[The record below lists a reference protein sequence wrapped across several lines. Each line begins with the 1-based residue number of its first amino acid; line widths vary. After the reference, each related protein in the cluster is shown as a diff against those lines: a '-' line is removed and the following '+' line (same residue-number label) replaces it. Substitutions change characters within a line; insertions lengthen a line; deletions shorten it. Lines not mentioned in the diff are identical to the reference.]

1 MLAEVLERHLREIQ
15 AANAPKVPQPVV
27 FAPASPQV
35 RLERGLYLG
44 PPPSPADAPSV
55 KQVEYFTMLM
65 SRKQL
70 PANLFDFYT
79 LLSPNWDKR
88 AMTSVIQY
96 LVSLP
101 WIPYTYATPKA
112 PTLPADKV
120 DQGYYA
126 VNDPVDG
133 VLRFYQ
139 VRAPKQGKWAGYH
152 FLSQVSGDN
161 KMSIR
166 DKAERHRIFTEI
178 AKDTLGALKRFG
190 KEIGQCGHCR
200 KQLTDEVSR
209 EFGIGPVC
217 RKVMGV

>member
-1 MLAEVLERHLREIQ
+1 MLAEVLERHLRQIQ

-27 FAPASPQV
+27 FAPASP
-35 RLERGLYLG
+35 
-44 PPPSPADAPSV
+44 ADAPSV
-55 KQVEYFTMLM
+55 KQVEYFKMLM
-65 SRKQL
+65 SRKQM
-70 PANLFDFYT
+70 PTNQFDNYSAAFPT
-79 LLSPNWDKR
+79 WDKR
-88 AMTSVIQY
+88 AMTSAIQY

-101 WIPYTYATPKA
+101 WIPYRGPCGPTWIPYTPTPKA
-112 PTLPADKV
+112 PTLPADKI

-126 VNDPVDG
+126 VNDPIDG
-133 VLRFYQ
+133 VLKFYQ

-161 KMSIR
+161 KLSIR
-166 DKAERHRIFTEI
+166 DKTERHRIFTEI

-217 RKVMGV
+217 RKVMGL

>member
-1 MLAEVLERHLREIQ
+1 MLAEVLERHLRQIQ
-15 AANAPKVPQPVV
+15 AANTPKVPQPVV
-27 FAPASPQV
+27 FAPA
-35 RLERGLYLG
+35 L
-44 PPPSPADAPSV
+44 PADAPSV
-55 KQVEYFTMLM
+55 KQVEYFKMLM
-65 SRKQL
+65 SRKQI
-70 PANLFDFYT
+70 PTNQFNFYSASYPT
-79 LLSPNWDKR
+79 CDKR
-88 AMTSVIQY
+88 AMTSAIQY

-101 WIPYTYATPKA
+101 WIAWMPKA
-112 PTLPADKV
+112 PFGATPTLPVDKV

-152 FLSQVSGDN
+152 FLSEVSGGN
-161 KMSIR
+161 KLSIR

-178 AKDTLGALKRFG
+178 AKDALGALKRFG

>member
-1 MLAEVLERHLREIQ
+1 MLAEVLERHLRQIQ

-27 FAPASPQV
+27 FVPA
-35 RLERGLYLG
+35 
-44 PPPSPADAPSV
+44 SPADAPSV
-55 KQVEYFTMLM
+55 KQVEYFKMLM
-65 SRKQL
+65 SRKQI
-70 PANLFDFYT
+70 PTNQFNFYSASYPT
-79 LLSPNWDKR
+79 WDKR
-88 AMTSVIQY
+88 AMTSAIQY

-101 WIPYTYATPKA
+101 WIPYTPDAKA

-126 VNDPVDG
+126 VNDPIDG

-139 VRAPKQGKWAGYH
+139 VHAPKQGKWAGYH

-161 KMSIR
+161 KLLIR

-178 AKDTLGALKRFG
+178 AKDALGALKRFG

>member
-1 MLAEVLERHLREIQ
+1 MLAEVLERHLRQIQ
-15 AANAPKVPQPVV
+15 AAHAPKVPQPVV
-27 FAPASPQV
+27 FAPASP
-35 RLERGLYLG
+35 
-44 PPPSPADAPSV
+44 ADAPSV
-55 KQVEYFTMLM
+55 KQVEYFKMLM

-70 PANLFDFYT
+70 PANQFDTYT

-88 AMTSVIQY
+88 AMTSAIQY

-101 WIPYTYATPKA
+101 WIPYTPTPKA
-112 PTLPADKV
+112 PTLPADKI

-126 VNDPVDG
+126 VNDPIDG
-133 VLRFYQ
+133 VLKFYQ

-161 KMSIR
+161 KLSIR
-166 DKAERHRIFTEI
+166 DKVERHRIFTEI
-178 AKDTLGALKRFG
+178 AKDTLGALMRFG

-217 RKVMGV
+217 RTSYGASWR